1 MKITI
6 TICGSMDFPNE
17 MLHCKKLLE
26 EEYGYGILIPEDT
39 EDWAFG
45 RIVRNDS
52 TIIERKIQ
60 HGLIK
65 KHFEKIDASHA
76 ILVLNFSKNGTE
88 HYIGANTFLEMGV
101 AFRRGI
107 PIFLLNP
114 IPENPYIWDEAVA
127 MQPIVLFGDFSHIA
141 LHIT

>member
-1 MKITI
+1 MGKII
-6 TICGSMDFPNE
+6 TICGSMSFAKE
-17 MLHCKKLLE
+17 MLYCKELLE
-26 EEYGYGILIPEDT
+26 GKYGHSILVPEDT
-39 EDWAFG
+39 EGSAFG
-45 RIVRNDS
+45 RVGPRQPAH
-52 TIIERKIQ
+52 ERKIQ

-65 KHFEKIDASHA
+65 KHFEKIDSADA
-76 ILVLNFSKNGTE
+76 ILVLNLAKNGTE
-88 HYIGANTFLEMGV
+88 HYIGANTFLEMGI